1 MPLLLLL
8 GTNAI
13 PFSVTVVIVI
23 VVAVA
28 IAVAVPVVAA
38 ASVASSRTNFS
49 ESEFFREEKKNW
61 RRKFC
66 PNFFGRS
73 TLKKVDI
80 EK

>member
-49 ESEFFREEKKNW
+49 ESEFFREEKKLAP
-61 RRKFC
+61 KF
-66 PNFFGRS
+66 RS
-73 TLKKVDI
+73 ELFRPQHTKKS
-80 EK
+80 

>member
-49 ESEFFREEKKNW
+49 ESEFFREEKK
-61 RRKFC
+61 
-66 PNFFGRS
+66 FGAENSVRTFS
-73 TLKKVDI
+73 AAAH
-80 EK
+80 